1 LRARHLGRPTPR
13 GPALHKSPV
22 TDGVVETA
30 CFAGAVQFNSR
41 ESTGN
46 YSRGVSSAESYRI
59 FAEVE
64 AKGHSATYN
73 DWSNSIS
80 DDAPV
85 LTLIDDLPERCRQP
99 NLILACCR
107 FLGVEPGP
115 YDLFRE
121 FLLKRWSEVKNLA
134 LTKRTQT
141 NEPGRCAVLLPLLAS
156 LPQPLA
162 LLEVG
167 ASAGLCLYPD
177 RYGYDYDSDVQIDP
191 RGGSEVSLACA
202 TRGDPPLPESLP
214 DVVWRAGIDLNPLDV
229 RDEPSMKWL
238 EALVWPE
245 QEFRLHRLRAAID
258 VARSDPPTLFRG
270 DLVERLREVAQQA
283 PHDATLVVFH
293 SAVLAYLDED
303 RRSDFVDLVRSLPA
317 TWISNDGNGVVPSLK
332 PATSP
337 PRDPVETPFVLAQD
351 GIPIAYTGMH
361 GQTLDWL

>member
-1 LRARHLGRPTPR
+1 M
-13 GPALHKSPV
+13 

-214 DVVWRAGIDLNPLDV
+214 EVVWRAGIDLNPLDV

-283 PHDATLVVFH
+283 PHDATLVVFN